1 MEAYKQF
8 KPNLIPNSDVS
19 DPIDIKSIVGDNVQD
34 YIISFKKDGC
44 RLELINGE
52 ILTRAL
58 KPVTSLWIK
67 DRFQKLAD
75 KCKEEGV
82 ILEGEFY
89 AHGYRFNEIVRYFK
103 TEDVRDS
110 KNISKLLKMEQKGEL
125 EKDWPGRSV
134 AWLST
139 YHEDLKL
146 HPFDLYIVNLPEL
159 SYKERLSWFFSHVL
173 EENGIFYE
181 FRDII
186 EIKNW
191 FNISTNNIL
200 KVIPTWEYVEK
211 LYEEALE
218 DGYEGLVIANSKR
231 TYKFGR
237 STEKD
242 NHLFKMKEDKNEYD
256 GEVLDI
262 LEGTVVKEGVA
273 KTTNEL
279 GRSVTSKLQEDR
291 EPSGI
296 AKGIL
301 TTYNGHELTVSFE
314 GYSHDELREI
324 LENKK
329 DYIGKWF
336 KYTGMNPTKN
346 VPRHS
351 HCSRNPW
358 RDSKYLT
365 TKVKIGVR
373 GPAHS

>member
-1 MEAYKQF
+1 MEVYKQF

-44 RLELINGE
+44 RLEFVNGE

-67 DRFQKLAD
+67 NRFQKLAD
-75 KCKEEGV
+75 KCKEEGI

-110 KNISKLLKMEQKGEL
+110 KNVSKLLKQEQKGEL
-125 EKDWPGRSV
+125 EVDWPGRSV

-139 YHEDLKL
+139 YHDELKL

-173 EENGIFYE
+173 DPNGIFYE

-191 FNISTNNIL
+191 FNITVSSLL
-200 KVIPTWEYVEK
+200 KVIPNWEYVEK
-211 LYEEALE
+211 LYEQALE
-218 DGYEGLVIANSKR
+218 EGYEGLVLANSKR

-273 KTTNEL
+273 KTINEL

-301 TTYNGHELTVSFE
+301 TTYNGHELIVSFE

-336 KYTGMNPTKN
+336 KYTGMKPTKN
-346 VPRHS
+346 CPRHS

-358 RDSKYLT
+358 RDSK
-365 TKVKIGVR
+365 
-373 GPAHS
+373 

>member
-1 MEAYKQF
+1 MEVYKQF

-19 DPIDIKSIVGDNVQD
+19 DPIDIKSIVGDNVQN
-34 YIISFKKDGC
+34 YVISFKKDGC
-44 RLELINGE
+44 RLEFVNGE

-67 DRFQKLAD
+67 DRFQKLAN
-75 KCKEEGV
+75 KCKEEGI

-103 TEDVRDS
+103 TEDVRDP
-110 KNISKLLKMEQKGEL
+110 KNVSKLLKQEQKGEL
-125 EKDWPGRSV
+125 AIDWPGRSV

-139 YHEDLKL
+139 YHDELKL
-146 HPFDLYIVNLPEL
+146 HPFDLYIVNQPEL

-173 EENGIFYE
+173 DSNGIFYE

-191 FNISTNNIL
+191 FNITVDNLL
-200 KVIPTWEYVEK
+200 KVIPTWKDIED
-211 LYEEALE
+211 LYEQALE
-218 DGYEGLVIANSKR
+218 EGYEGLVIANSKR

-273 KTTNEL
+273 RTTNEL

-301 TTYNGHELTVSFE
+301 TTYNGHELIVSFE
-314 GYSHDELREI
+314 GYSHDELREL
-324 LENKK
+324 LENKQE
-329 DYIGKWF
+329 YIGKWF
-336 KYTGMNPTKN
+336 KYTGMKPTKN

-358 RDSKYLT
+358 RDAK
-365 TKVKIGVR
+365 
-373 GPAHS
+373 